1 MATDIARDESEKT
14 ISDWLTRCRYESLV
28 IFILGTIYL
37 KNIEVRRLLPE
48 TKTVSVCQE
57 IVYAV
62 RYNIRLHSAV
72 SK

>member
-1 MATDIARDESEKT
+1 MT
-14 ISDWLTRCRYESLV
+14 IIHNNSIS
-28 IFILGTIYL
+28 TIYL
-37 KNIEVRRLLPE
+37 KNTEVRRLLPE

-62 RYNIRLHSAV
+62 RYNIRLNSAV